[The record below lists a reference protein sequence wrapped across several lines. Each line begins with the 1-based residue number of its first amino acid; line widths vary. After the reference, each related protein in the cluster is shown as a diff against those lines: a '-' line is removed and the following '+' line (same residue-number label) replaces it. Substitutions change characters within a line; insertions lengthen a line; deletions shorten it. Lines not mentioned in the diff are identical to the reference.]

1 MCICFQKAKE
11 ITLNLSSKFQKAMKI
26 ISMYLVIE
34 NCRDNRFVLIS
45 ENRGDN
51 QSGGY
56 QNWSKYKNLIMS

>member
-1 MCICFQKAKE
+1 ME
-11 ITLNLSSKFQKAMKI
+11 I
-26 ISMYLVIE
+26 ISIYLVLE